1 MTQRFHFPS
10 IQRHNHGNFVPSKTF
25 ICLKPLVTR
34 SVSRVLG
41 PWKLEILEN
50 LKALCHCYN
59 AVMDV
64 KLLYSI
70 TCVVHLHPSIRDS
83 GIVTSSAFRGF
94 PWCPAGCF
102 IIIGGGGDVSS
113 LSEGMF
119 HHYLRGRGDISSL
132 SGKGECFI
140 IIGEIFHH
148 YRKEGK
154 RRKMSKKTPTLLVGL
169 EGGGGAN
176 SCSKI
181 SHFLK
186 I

>member
-25 ICLKPLVTR
+25 ICLKPPVTR

-70 TCVVHLHPSIRDS
+70 TCVVHLHPSIGDS
-83 GIVTSSAFRGF
+83 GIVASSAFWGF
-94 PWCPAGCF
+94 ARCPAGCFIIIRGGGDVSSLSEGVGGYF

-132 SGKGECFI
+132 
-140 IIGEIFHH
+140 
-148 YRKEGK
+148 
-154 RRKMSKKTPTLLVGL
+154 
-169 EGGGGAN
+169 
-176 SCSKI
+176 
-181 SHFLK
+181 
-186 I
+186 

>member
-10 IQRHNHGNFVPSKTF
+10 IQRHNHGNFVPSKTI

-70 TCVVHLHPSIRDS
+70 TCVVHLHPSIGDS
-83 GIVTSSAFRGF
+83 GIVASSAFWGF
-94 PWCPAGCF
+94 ARCPAGCF
-102 IIIGGGGDVSS
+102 IIIRGG
-113 LSEGMF
+113 GMF
-119 HHYLRGRGDISSL
+119 HHYRRG
-132 SGKGECFI
+132 CFI
-140 IIGEIFHH
+140 IIWGVGGIFHH
-148 YRKEGK
+148 YRGRGNVSSLSGRYFIIIEKKVKDEKWAKK
-154 RRKMSKKTPTLLVGL
+154 RLL
-169 EGGGGAN
+169 
-176 SCSKI
+176 
-181 SHFLK
+181 F
-186 I
+186 

>member
-1 MTQRFHFPS
+1 
-10 IQRHNHGNFVPSKTF
+10 
-25 ICLKPLVTR
+25 
-34 SVSRVLG
+34 
-41 PWKLEILEN
+41 
-50 LKALCHCYN
+50 
-59 AVMDV
+59 MDV

-70 TCVVHLHPSIRDS
+70 TCVVHLHPSIGDS
-83 GIVTSSAFRGF
+83 GIVTSSAFWGF
-94 PWCPAGCF
+94 ARCPAGCFIIIRGGGDVSSLSEGVGGYF

-169 EGGGGAN
+169 EGGEGVQIPVP
-176 SCSKI
+176 KLVI
-181 SHFLK
+181 FLK